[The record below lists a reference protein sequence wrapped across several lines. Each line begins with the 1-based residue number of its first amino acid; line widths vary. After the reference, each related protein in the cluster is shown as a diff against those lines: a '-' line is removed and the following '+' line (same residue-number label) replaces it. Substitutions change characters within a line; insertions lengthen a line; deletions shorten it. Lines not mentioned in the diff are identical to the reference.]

1 MSHTPGPWEL
11 LNDRSIV
18 SGNVLIAQ
26 TSRVTDRH
34 QADACLIATAP
45 EMLEALESVAVAFNA
60 LVDYET
66 SLESLATNDID
77 AQKHRI
83 RASTYRT
90 DSIQI
95 MRIIA
100 KARGA
105 E

>member
-1 MSHTPGPWEL
+1 MKHTPGPWEF

-18 SGNVLIAQ
+18 SGDVLIAQ
-26 TSRVTDRH
+26 TSRISDRH

-45 EMLEALESVAVAFNA
+45 EMLEALEAVAIAFNG

-66 SLESLATNDID
+66 SLENIATNDID

-83 RASTYRT
+83 RAATYRT

-95 MRIIA
+95 MRVIA
-100 KARGA
+100 KARGEA
-105 E
+105 